1 MIIQDME
8 DLKCIGKNSI
18 INKDFVV
25 KAKEDLITKYDA
37 DRAYTNYLIKT
48 LRKAEG
54 NILYKIDINESRI
67 IKVACEELLRD
78 LKSDWSPM

>member
-1 MIIQDME
+1 ME

-54 NILYKIDINESRI
+54 NILHKIDINESRI
-67 IKVACEELLRD
+67 IKVACEELLRE
-78 LKSDWSPM
+78 LKSD

>member
-1 MIIQDME
+1 ME
-8 DLKCIGKNSI
+8 DVKCIGKNSI

-37 DRAYTNYLIKT
+37 DRAYKNYLIKT

-78 LKSDWSPM
+78 LKSD